1 MKPLLIKKFLPYL
14 VIFLGIAY
22 GVWPL
27 DIIPDVPLIGWF
39 DDLGIIGLALYI
51 AVKLFS
57 NKKAK
62 DRKVED

>member
-22 GVWPL
+22 GIWPL

-62 DRKVED
+62 DRKGED